1 MYNPMWDELRV
12 QLMEEKNRLEQRV
25 KEAEDLPALIDESV
39 GELNS
44 LDDQHP
50 GDSGTELYERQKDLT
65 MFRHAKEQLEEID
78 HALNKM
84 DDGTYGICEKTGKP
98 IPLERLQAMP
108 TARYTIKHSHDEL

>member
-1 MYNPMWDELRV
+1 MYDPLWDELRKDLLEERT
-12 QLMEEKNRLEQRV
+12 QLQERL
-25 KEAEDLPALIDESV
+25 KEADDLPALIEESV

-50 GDSGTELYERQKDLT
+50 GDNATELYERQKDLT

-78 HALNKM
+78 HALAKM
-84 DDGTYGICEKTGKP
+84 DNGTYGICERTGEP

-108 TARYTIKHSHDEL
+108 TARFTIENENEL